1 MATNLVTKAEYKA
14 YLGISSVNSDTEI
27 DFLIPKV
34 SDFVKT
40 YCRRTFIDYYD
51 ESKTEFFDGGF
62 KEIYLKETPVVNIT
76 SVARSADYGKTYTA
90 LTKFTDWVP
99 KGDSVISINPG
110 GFPELINGYKVVY
123 FAGYE
128 VVPGDLK
135 LAVLDLV
142 EYYSKNNGAVHS
154 NRDVSPNTTQV
165 SYIAT
170 SNLPAHIKRI
180 LDQYMADFT

>member
-14 YLGISSVNSDTEI
+14 YLGITSTNSDAEI

-34 SDFVKT
+34 SDLVKT
-40 YCRRTFIDYYD
+40 YCRRTFIDFYD
-51 ESKTEFFDGGF
+51 EAKIETFHGGF
-62 KEIYLKETPVVNIT
+62 KNILLKETPVVNVN
-76 SVARSADYGKTYTA
+76 SVQYSSDYGQTFTK
-90 LTKFTDWVP
+90 LTKFTDWVQD
-99 KGDSVISINPG
+99 GDSVLAINPN
-110 GFPELINGYKVVY
+110 GFKEQINGYRVTY

-128 VVPGDLK
+128 TVPGDLK

-154 NRDVSPNTTQV
+154 TRDVSPNTTQIT
-165 SYIAT
+165 YIAS
-170 SNLPAHIKRI
+170 SNFPASIKRV